1 MRNKV
6 LSILSI
12 LFILFIFFYPTTDL
26 KSQEV
31 KPQEVNYYK
40 DIAVIVKTHCAPCHN
55 QEGLAPFSL
64 LSYED
69 VASRSNFIGYVTKT
83 RYMPPFKADIAFQ
96 HYKNENTLSADEIQL
111 IQTWINTGSE
121 KGQKNN
127 ARATLY
133 QQIYTKKMHLSQ

>member
-1 MRNKV
+1 MRSNL
-6 LSILSI
+6 LSILYI
-12 LFILFIFFYPTTDL
+12 LFIQFIFFYPTTDL
-26 KSQEV
+26 KS
-31 KPQEVNYYK
+31 QEVNYYK

-69 VASRSNFIGYVTKT
+69 VASRSNFIVYVTKT

-96 HYKNENTLSADEIQL
+96 HYKNENTLSTDEIQL

-121 KGQKNN
+121 KGQKKQRNGDP
-127 ARATLY
+127 APIFYCLE
-133 QQIYTKKMHLSQ
+133 QIE

>member
-83 RYMPPFKADIAFQ
+83 RYMPPFKADISFQ

-121 KGQKNN
+121 KGQKKTTQG
-127 ARATLY
+127 RP
-133 QQIYTKKMHLSQ
+133 YTNRYTPKKCT